1 MVLSATMNTRS
12 LLPWE
17 INEVLLPDR
26 LQAVAVAA
34 KNQRNM
40 VIDLSVEGRDNPWCL
55 GCRAYSWTCSILAE
69 MAMRDDCQWLRT
81 RSGGLAFTFYVDGVA
96 FKFYRGKAEEPK
108 SNSLRSGVREMLSVN
123 RLDFME
129 DEIRQEAEGWFW
141 LLAIDTDV
149 DGRVL
154 EVVVFQANERGEI
167 RHPWS
172 IPLDGRVVAVS
183 SISDVRR
190 EGVEQAPAQIGV
202 PGDKVRAANNTDKDD
217 EN

>member
-1 MVLSATMNTRS
+1 MVLFAAMNSRT

-17 INEVLLPDR
+17 INDALLPDR
-26 LQAVAVAA
+26 LQAIAVAA

-40 VIDLSVEGRDNPWCL
+40 VIDLTVEGRDSPWCL
-55 GCRAYSWTCSILAE
+55 GCRAYSWTCSVLTE
-69 MAMRDDCQWLRT
+69 MAVDCHWLRC
-81 RSGGLAFTFYVDGVA
+81 RAGGLAFTFYVDGIP
-96 FKFYRGKAEEPK
+96 FKFYRGKADEPK

-123 RLDFME
+123 RLDFLE
-129 DEIRQEAEGWFW
+129 KEIVQELEGWFW

-183 SISDVRR
+183 SISDLRR
-190 EGVEQAPAQIGV
+190 EGVDQAPAQIGV
-202 PGDKVRAANNTDKDD
+202 PGDEVKAANDTDKD
-217 EN
+217 NGN